1 MNRNLLSVPVSKTNV
16 FACFIL
22 ARLIIFMIERIE
34 CHSFHYFLL
43 LKFVLFYFRH
53 PMHLRIYCFLISR
66 SLVRSIDFI
75 LFLLTFEYFVCSISL
90 RYYAAT
96 DCMLFYINK
105 MTLYG
110 KKFIYR
116 APLMILQL
124 LIMYAQMYVIQ
135 IERYVQKAIFLHLC
149 CH

>member
-1 MNRNLLSVPVSKTNV
+1 M
-16 FACFIL
+16 
-22 ARLIIFMIERIE
+22 
-34 CHSFHYFLL
+34 
-43 LKFVLFYFRH
+43 
-53 PMHLRIYCFLISR
+53 
-66 SLVRSIDFI
+66 
-75 LFLLTFEYFVCSISL
+75 
-90 RYYAAT
+90 RYYAAK

-105 MTLYG
+105 ITLYG

-135 IERYVQKAIFLHLC
+135 IERYVQKTIFLHLC